1 MAEIWIIGATGRA
14 GRNISAELRAGGH
27 RIVLVG
33 RNTQRLAEAA
43 ATIEASGGVSPRTLV
58 TDDPLAEIAAGRPDV
73 VVNTVGPFGATTVP
87 TAQACV
93 AAGSHYVDLAN
104 EFQPVRSLLEL
115 DSAARAAGSTLVT
128 GAGFGTLANEA
139 LVYEL
144 CAGRPSPI
152 RVRVAAMPVVDGL
165 GPAVL
170 ASVVDAAATGGL
182 IYRDGRLVRTRLGA
196 HLQRIP
202 LPDGTTRA
210 TVAVPT
216 GELEAA
222 LRGSGAGDVI
232 ATSSEVP
239 TGRVARAALPIVGA
253 ILRVEALRRTVI
265 RLIDRWQLTPP
276 ATPGEVSWAYASAEW
291 EGGGTRQAWLRTGE
305 GYAFTSRVAAMV
317 ASRLAEGAARPGA
330 FTPGALFGADLARS
344 AGATITLDST
354 AKDLR

>member
-1 MAEIWIIGATGRA
+1 MGEIWIVGATGRA
-14 GRNISAELRAGGH
+14 GRSISAELRDGEH

-33 RNTQRLAEAA
+33 RNAQRLAEAA
-43 ATIEASGGVSPRTLV
+43 ATLEAPGGPPRMLV
-58 TDDPLAEIAAGRPDV
+58 TDDPLAEIASGRPDV

-115 DSAARAAGSTLVT
+115 DSAARAAGSALVT

-144 CAGRPSPI
+144 CSGRPAPV

-196 HLQRIP
+196 HPQHIP

-222 LRGSGAGDVI
+222 LRASNAGDVI

-239 TGRVARAALPIVGA
+239 TGRAARAALPVMGA
-253 ILRVEALRRTVI
+253 ILRVEALRRTAI
-265 RLIDRWQLTPP
+265 RLIDRWGLTPP
-276 ATPGEVSWAYASAEW
+276 ATTGEVSWAYAYAEW
-291 EGGGTRQAWLRTGE
+291 ADGETRRAWLRTGE
-305 GYAFTSRVAAMV
+305 GYAFTSRVAATV
-317 ASRLAEGAARPGA
+317 ALRLAAGDARPGA
-330 FTPGALFGADLARS
+330 FTPGALFGADLARA

-354 AKDLR
+354 TKDPR

>member
-1 MAEIWIIGATGRA
+1 MGEIWIIGATGRA
-14 GRNISAELRAGGH
+14 GRNIGAELRGCGH

-33 RNTQRLAEAA
+33 RNAQRLSEAA
-43 ATIEASGGVSPRTLV
+43 AALEALGGAPPRTLI
-58 TDDPLAEIAAGRPDV
+58 TDEPVGRIATGGPDV
-73 VVNTVGPFGATTVP
+73 VVNTVGPFSATTIP

-128 GAGFGTLANEA
+128 GAGFGTLASEA

-144 CAGRPSPI
+144 CTGRPAPI
-152 RVRVAAMPVVDGL
+152 RVRVAAIPVVDGL

-182 IYRDGRLVRTRLGA
+182 TYRNGRLVRTRLGA
-196 HLQRIP
+196 HLQHIP

-222 LRGSGAGDVI
+222 RRASGAAEVI

-239 TGRVARAALPIVGA
+239 TGRAARAALPIMGA
-253 ILRVEALRRTVI
+253 VLRVDALRRTAVRCI
-265 RLIDRWQLTPP
+265 NRWQLTPP
-276 ATPGEVSWAYASAEW
+276 STPGEASWAYASAEW
-291 EGGGTRQAWLRTGE
+291 QDGEMRRAWLQTGE
-305 GYAFTSRVAAMV
+305 GYQFTGRVAATV
-317 ASRLAEGAARPGA
+317 ARRLADGDARPGA
-330 FTPGALFGADLARS
+330 FTPAALFGADLARS
-344 AGATITLDST
+344 AGATITLDPT
-354 AKDLR
+354 AKDPR

>member
-1 MAEIWIIGATGRA
+1 MGEIWMIGATGRA
-14 GRNISAELRAGGH
+14 GRNISAELQADRH

-33 RNTQRLAEAA
+33 RNGQRLAEAA
-43 ATIEASGGVSPRTLV
+43 AAIAALGGPPPRTLV
-58 TDDPLAEIAAGRPDV
+58 TDDPLAQIATGRPDV

-87 TAQACV
+87 TAHACV

-104 EFQPVRSLLEL
+104 EFQPVQSLLGL
-115 DSAARAAGSTLVT
+115 DPAARTAGSTLVT
-128 GAGFGTLANEA
+128 GAGFGTLATEA
-139 LVYEL
+139 LVSEL

-182 IYRDGRLVRTRLGA
+182 VYRDGRLTRSRLGA
-196 HLQRIP
+196 HLQHTP
-202 LPDGTTRA
+202 LPDGTMRA

-222 LRGSGAGDVI
+222 LNASGAGDVI

-239 TGRVARAALPIVGA
+239 TGRIARVALPIVGA
-253 ILRVEALRRTVI
+253 VLRVEAVRRTVI

-276 ATPGEVSWAYASAEW
+276 ATPGEVSWAYASTEW
-291 EGGGTRQAWLRTGE
+291 EGGETRQAWLQAGE

-317 ASRLAEGAARPGA
+317 ATRLADGDARPGA

-344 AGATITLDST
+344 AGATITLDSN